1 LDSGSAWALLEP
13 GWQAAFHQA
22 WLACRD
28 GSFPVGAAL
37 IGSDG
42 SLIAIDRN
50 RIFGPGEGGL
60 SGSLLAHA
68 EVAAL
73 SRLPVDE
80 RYDGVTLFTTLEPC
94 LFCIG
99 AVVLSRVGTV
109 RFAGGD
115 SYGGAARLPLDL
127 NAQTARYPLQIHGP
141 LDDPFGRLAAELPL
155 VYLAATDRWTRVLD
169 HVGIHDPQLLET
181 AQGLGRLE
189 PFCDPGSF
197 DLAGACEAAWPTIAE

>member
-1 LDSGSAWALLEP
+1 MDSGSAWALLEP

-22 WLACRD
+22 WLAYRD

-37 IGSDG
+37 IGPDG

-80 RYDGVTLFTTLEPC
+80 RHDGVTLFTTLEPC

-115 SYGGAARLPLDL
+115 SYGGASRLPLDL

-141 LDDPFGRLAAELPL
+141 LDDPFGRLAAALPL

-169 HVGIHDPQLLET
+169 HVGIHDPQLLELS
-181 AQGLGRLE
+181 QELSRL
-189 PFCDPGSF
+189 PTLRDPHIA
-197 DLAGACEAAWPTIAE
+197 DLATALEEAWPIIT